1 MMSKESLLKLARNQH
16 YKPEIL
22 EKVLKLLQV
31 LQQIMAVPYLRERF
45 VLKGGTALNL
55 FQFDNVPRLSVDID
69 LNYIG
74 ALDRNVMLEERIV
87 INDAIQKILE
97 QNKFEHYRSPGHHAG
112 GKMVWRYA
120 SVLGQKGNLEIDIN
134 YMYRQPLLAIE
145 WKQPKLSIEK
155 PFETPVL
162 DIHELAAG
170 KLSALFSRRTSRDL
184 FDAHHL
190 LTQCGLQPDKLRFAF
205 VVYLAMTEIDMAYLT
220 SNSVSYDLLDIH
232 NQLLPLL
239 HQAKFPRSKRE
250 LKIWADKISGELRD
264 ALQATLSLT
273 EGEKEFIRKIR
284 EEGKISANLLSKDK
298 ELINKIE
305 SHPAILWALK
315 KQSGEHVRQG

>member
-1 MMSKESLLKLARNQH
+1 MMSKADLLKLARSHH

-22 EKVLKLLQV
+22 EKVLTLLQV
-31 LQQIMAVPYLRERF
+31 LQQFMAVPYLHDRF

-74 ALDRNVMLEERIV
+74 ALDRNTMLQERAV

-120 SVLGQKGNLEIDIN
+120 SALGQKGNLEIDLN

-145 WKQPKLSIEK
+145 WKQPKLALEK
-155 PFETPVL
+155 SFEAPVL
-162 DIHELAAG
+162 DVHELAAG

-190 LTQCGLQPDKLRFAF
+190 LTQCRLQNDKLRLVF
-205 VVYLAMTEIDMAYLT
+205 VVYLAMTDIDMAHLSPKTIY
-220 SNSVSYDLLDIH
+220 YDLIDIH

-239 HQAKFPRSKRE
+239 HQAKFPRNKRDM
-250 LKIWADKISGELRD
+250 KNWADKMSEELRD
-264 ALQATLSLT
+264 ALQVVLSLT
-273 EGEKEFIRKIR
+273 EEEKEFIHKIR
-284 EEGKISANLLSKDK
+284 AEGKIMAHLISNDK
-298 ELINKIE
+298 EFINKIE
-305 SHPAILWALK
+305 SHPAVLWAIK
-315 KQSGEHVRQG
+315 KHDTVKVTP